1 MEKDIPLLDCFG
13 TYILDE
19 MGDSVMKVEE
29 LVFFPTQLVHVETIR
44 FNAEKK
50 LEKAGMKYRIKA
62 ETRGEVVD
70 EKMGKSYI
78 KICVE
83 NNGYYFEEEKVGV
96 FNSQKKLQM
105 KSRQCNL
112 WKFRV
117 SVYCGRTLEKICIQY
132 HQNAATP
139 NNDSNN

>member
-1 MEKDIPLLDCFG
+1 MKYAVEAAHGYAVSSGEGHSSTRLFG
-13 TYILDE
+13 NIYFDE

-50 LEKAGMKYRIKA
+50 LEKIMVTILRKKKL
-62 ETRGEVVD
+62 V
-70 EKMGKSYI
+70 
-78 KICVE
+78 
-83 NNGYYFEEEKVGV
+83 F

-132 HQNAATP
+132 HQKCCHTQ
-139 NNDSNN
+139 